1 LQPIFV
7 SNYRVKNKNKALLER
22 MKTLK
27 NKYKNS
33 TDDILVSNSPG
44 SGKKFKTY
52 PNNLIKTVHHFS
64 KGTVFFCFDR
74 YYPFTKCSLN
84 YYFNLL
90 VHGSFVFTYFISQ
103 KPGIFLSDTYFSLY
117 KLITDFTYFLTI
129 KINKLQTISLII
141 K

>member
-1 LQPIFV
+1 
-7 SNYRVKNKNKALLER
+7 VKNKNKALLER

-44 SGKKFKTY
+44 SGKKFKAC
-52 PNNLIKTVHHFS
+52 PNNFIKTVHHFS

-74 YYPFTKCSLN
+74 YYPLTKCSLDYN
-84 YYFNLL
+84 FNLSVYGNL
-90 VHGSFVFTYFISQ
+90 FFSYFMSQ
-103 KPGIFLSDTYFSLY
+103 KHGIFSYGTYFSLS
-117 KLITDFTYFLTI
+117 KLITDFKYLLTI

>member
-1 LQPIFV
+1 
-7 SNYRVKNKNKALLER
+7 

-52 PNNLIKTVHHFS
+52 PNNFIKTVHHFS
-64 KGTVFFCFDR
+64 KGTVFFCFDT
-74 YYPFTKCSLN
+74 YYPFTKCFLN
-84 YYFNLL
+84 YYINLL
-90 VHGSFVFTYFISQ
+90 VYGNLVLTYFICQ
-103 KPGIFLSDTYFSLY
+103 KPGIFSSGTNFSVS
-117 KLITDFTYFLTI
+117 KLITDFKYLLTI